1 MAATLAPAHEFRT
14 GLPNFLPPASDNNKD
29 TNHQQNGPLIVSI
42 PRSIHRNSANKPSV
56 PTQNDIAVPE
66 SVLKKQKAHQ
76 KTSDSQAA
84 ELKKKREV

>member
-1 MAATLAPAHEFRT
+1 
-14 GLPNFLPPASDNNKD
+14 
-29 TNHQQNGPLIVSI
+29 VSI
-42 PRSIHRNSANKPSV
+42 SFSIHCNPANISSV

>member
-1 MAATLAPAHEFRT
+1 VP
-14 GLPNFLPPASDNNKD
+14 
-29 TNHQQNGPLIVSI
+29 
-42 PRSIHRNSANKPSV
+42 IHRTSANTASV

>member
-1 MAATLAPAHEFRT
+1 MSINRSPAN
-14 GLPNFLPPASDNNKD
+14 LS
-29 TNHQQNGPLIVSI
+29 
-42 PRSIHRNSANKPSV
+42 SV

>member
-1 MAATLAPAHEFRT
+1 LDSRT
-14 GLPNFLPPASDNNKD
+14 FFLQLPDNNKP

-42 PRSIHRNSANKPSV
+42 PLSIHRNSANLSSV

-76 KTSDSQAA
+76 KTTDSQAA
-84 ELKKKREV
+84 DLKKKREV